1 MDNYFGDWLFMIF
14 ISVLFFGSYCVIRRM
29 NIHYLKYYFIMMEI
43 ILLYVLIS
51 LVSYEEIDIMAVF
64 TVLVYQAILIV
75 MYKKVYRNDKSRSIL
90 YTTLKNSNFH
100 PLFIYG
106 IQEIP
111 VDKLEYYVENLNV
124 FFDLILP
131 EKKLNYG
138 FFMVDNGEIQ
148 ITMFLLKQHID
159 DIDIIK
165 QNPVMH
171 DLQIENYNTG
181 CQIKYC
187 IKQSA

>member
-1 MDNYFGDWLFMIF
+1 
-14 ISVLFFGSYCVIRRM
+14 M
-29 NIHYLKYYFIMMEI
+29 NIDYLKYYFIVMEI

-64 TVLVYQAILIV
+64 TVLVYQAVLIV
-75 MYKKVYRNDKSRSIL
+75 MYKKVYRDDKIRSIL

-165 QNPVMH
+165 QNPLMH
-171 DLQIENYNTG
+171 DLQIENYNSG

-187 IKQSA
+187 IK

>member
-1 MDNYFGDWLFMIF
+1 M
-14 ISVLFFGSYCVIRRM
+14 
-29 NIHYLKYYFIMMEI
+29 
-43 ILLYVLIS
+43 
-51 LVSYEEIDIMAVF
+51 
-64 TVLVYQAILIV
+64 
-75 MYKKVYRNDKSRSIL
+75 
-90 YTTLKNSNFH
+90 KNSNFH

-165 QNPVMH
+165 QI
-171 DLQIENYNTG
+171 L
-181 CQIKYC
+181 
-187 IKQSA
+187 

>member
-1 MDNYFGDWLFMIF
+1 
-14 ISVLFFGSYCVIRRM
+14 M
-29 NIHYLKYYFIMMEI
+29 NIYSLKYYFIVMEI
-43 ILLYVLIS
+43 ILLYMLIS
-51 LVSYEEIDIMAVF
+51 LVLYEKIDIMAVF
-64 TVLVYQAILIV
+64 TVLVYQAVLIV
-75 MYKKVYRNDKSRSIL
+75 MYKKVYRNDKSRAIL

-111 VDKLEYYVENLNV
+111 VDKLEYYVENLNA

-138 FFMVDNGEIQ
+138 FFMVDNGQIQ

-159 DIDIIK
+159 DVDIAK
-165 QNPVMH
+165 QNHLML
-171 DLQIENYNTG
+171 DLQIENYNLG
-181 CQIKYC
+181 CQVIYFIK
-187 IKQSA
+187 